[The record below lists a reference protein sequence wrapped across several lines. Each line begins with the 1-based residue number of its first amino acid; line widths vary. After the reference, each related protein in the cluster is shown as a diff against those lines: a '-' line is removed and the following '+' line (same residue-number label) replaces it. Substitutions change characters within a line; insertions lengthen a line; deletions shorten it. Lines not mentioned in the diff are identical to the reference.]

1 MKNLF
6 TLFLTVFLIT
16 SCTEDNS
23 PEGVLIR
30 VENGSAVDFKDILI
44 SSGSTPIEFGDISAG
59 QRSDYKEF
67 ESAYRYGF
75 VSLLANG
82 KELRMQPYD
91 YVGETPLSKGY
102 YTYKLNLDTSDPNN
116 PHLTLDLLIVN

>member
-44 SSGSTPIEFGDISAG
+44 SSGSIPIEFGDISAG

-75 VSLLANG
+75 VSLLVNG
-82 KELRMQPYD
+82 KELRIQPYD

-102 YTYKLNLDTSDPNN
+102 YTYKLNLDTTDPNN